1 MVWQQT
7 LPFAHRPSPLLVI
20 PKGFEPLARRLE
32 ICCSIQLSYG
42 TSINFKV
49 QNPIFRRNSDFE
61 LFCRGG
67 RIRTYDLLLPKQTR
81 YRATLHPENFCKH
94 NEEWCSFQAF
104 RCTRA
109 YLNAQ
114 DLNCLVRF
122 AERGGF
128 DPPVRVTPYDSLAN
142 CWFQPLT
149 HLSRW
154 FPNFGTAN
162 VVHNATAT
170 NTPGKKICLFET
182 FPFHPPY

>member
-1 MVWQQT
+1 MQNFDLRT
-7 LPFAHRPSPLLVI
+7 SPFALKCDPEGIRTPDPQIRNLLLYPTELRDLYKLQSP
-20 PKGFEPLARRLE
+20 KSDFQG
-32 ICCSIQLSYG
+32 
-42 TSINFKV
+42 
-49 QNPIFRRNSDFE
+49 NSDFE

-94 NEEWCSFQAF
+94 THEPLSFQDF
-104 RCTRA
+104 PSA
-109 YLNAQ
+109 YFQNRIKTSFCSL
-114 DLNCLVRF
+114 

-128 DPPVRVTPYDSLAN
+128 EPPVRVTPYDSLAN

-162 VVHNATAT
+162 VVHIATAA
-170 NTPGKKICLFET
+170 NTPGKKIQHFET
-182 FPFHPPY
+182 FHFHTTF